1 MKQSDEDTQTISPE
15 QDNEDK
21 NIPHTP
27 SSEDTIVLK
36 SPAVQGEESVS
47 GSDPDPASDDD
58 MLENAHAVGEQQKED
73 LENPTEINIGRDIN
87 TAEETIRES

>member
-1 MKQSDEDTQTISPE
+1 MNQSDEDTQVVSPK
-15 QDNEDK
+15 QDDEDK

-27 SSEDTIVLK
+27 SSEDTIALK

-47 GSDPDPASDDD
+47 GSDPDPTSDDD

-73 LENPTEINIGRDIN
+73 LEHPKEINIGSDVN
-87 TAEETIRES
+87 SAEETIRES